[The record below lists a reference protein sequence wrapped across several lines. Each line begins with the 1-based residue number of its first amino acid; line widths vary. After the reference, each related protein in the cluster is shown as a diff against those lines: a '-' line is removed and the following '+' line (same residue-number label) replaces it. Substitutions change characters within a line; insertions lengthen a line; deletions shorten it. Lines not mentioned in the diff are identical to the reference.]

1 MTTDEQTKTNT
12 EETPKVE
19 VKNTDTAQRATNTD
33 RKTDNRKGKNDRKG
47 RRGGQRDRQ
56 PKEFEE
62 SIIGI
67 DRVTRVTAGGR
78 QMRFRATI
86 VIGDRKG
93 RIGYGSGK
101 ASEVINAVKK
111 AVVVAK
117 KNLFVVPIYKD
128 SLPHAVITKYKA
140 TKIILLPA
148 PEGKGVI
155 AGGAVRQILDLA
167 GVQNVMSK
175 LHGSRN
181 KINVVMATMKALK
194 MLQNQAPVESKNVE
208 DKKEDTKEISQEKIV
223 EKPVKNTTKKPTK
236 KTIKK

>member
-1 MTTDEQTKTNT
+1 
-12 EETPKVE
+12 
-19 VKNTDTAQRATNTD
+19 
-33 RKTDNRKGKNDRKG
+33 
-47 RRGGQRDRQ
+47 
-56 PKEFEE
+56 
-62 SIIGI
+62 
-67 DRVTRVTAGGR
+67 
-78 QMRFRATI
+78 MRFRATI

-117 KNLFVVPIYKD
+117 KNLFVVPIYKY

-155 AGGAVRQILDLA
+155 AGGAVRQILGLA

-194 MLQNQAPVESKNVE
+194 MLQNQAPVESKNTE
-208 DKKEDTKEISQEKIV
+208 DKKEDTKEVSQEKII